1 MENIHTQF
9 IAMTIESSRDYW
21 FKINE
26 YQAIQV
32 QIFLTE
38 DKTNFFTVKICKKGF
53 FF

>member
-9 IAMTIESSRDYW
+9 ITMTIESSRDCW

-32 QIFLTE
+32 QIYLT
-38 DKTNFFTVKICKKGF
+38 
-53 FF
+53 